1 MVARYPAEV
10 FGFPVENRSA
20 EAEAVRQQHQCPF
33 VNAPCNKKSR
43 LILYP
48 MGVCSAH
55 VNGHAVAI
63 CPRRFLE
70 GQTVFHDIAID
81 YFGSTN
87 DLILFSEV
95 RLKGIGSFDYVLVR
109 HKPMSS
115 EVDDF
120 VVIEFQT
127 DQTTGTGKLVQA
139 LEDFMSGKDVTTVHY
154 PFGLNTY
161 DTLKRSYT
169 QMLNKGV
176 AMEHWSQRIY
186 WVFQE
191 YVLDNLAQ
199 RYQPAFTPGSSN
211 TNVFAVYDLVQETE
225 IYALTLQRFVSASVD
240 ALFTALRQNPNV
252 PEKDQFVANL
262 EARIEQG
269 KPRLR
274 LDFHLTRGKPA

>member
-1 MVARYPAEV
+1 MATRYPAEV
-10 FGFPVENRSA
+10 FGFPVQNKSA
-20 EAEAVRQQHQCPF
+20 KAEAVRQRHHCPF
-33 VNAPCNKKSR
+33 VNEPCNKQSR
-43 LILYP
+43 LISYP

-70 GQTVFHDIAID
+70 GQTVFRDIALD

-87 DLILFSEV
+87 DLLLFSEV
-95 RLKGIGSFDYVLVR
+95 RLKGIGSLDYVLVR

-115 EVDDF
+115 EIDDF

-139 LEDFMSGKDVTTVHY
+139 LEDFMNGEDVTATHY
-154 PFGLNTY
+154 PFGMNTY
-161 DTLKRSYT
+161 DTLKRSYI

-191 YVLDNLAQ
+191 YVFDNLVQ
-199 RYQPAFTPGSSN
+199 RYQPAFSSDSSE
-211 TNVFAVYDLVQETE
+211 TNVFAIYDLVQGAETHT
-225 IYALTLQRFVSASVD
+225 LTLQRFTSASVE
-240 ALFTALRQNPNV
+240 ALFTALRQNPNI
-252 PEKDQFVANL
+252 PDKDQFVAKL
-262 EARIEQG
+262 QTKVERG
-269 KPRLR
+269 KASLR
-274 LDFHLTRGKPA
+274 LMFTP